1 MDAASREDLSELPK
15 LAELTS
21 DAIIACS
28 ADGTIVQVNAR
39 LLALTGE
46 DRAALIHTDVKDLLF
61 SSSFE
66 RASNH
71 RLPFPLDGSDC
82 SLMLKLSDGSFI
94 PVLARA
100 LAVTPPEG
108 LRKRLL
114 KRSSGKIH
122 ALVALR
128 SLEERYAHDRQMRR
142 VLSELQAANKRLS
155 GTLSVIMS
163 TVGAE
168 NLPALLDTV
177 LNKLVDALDADGSTI
192 YFTEGGGF
200 KLRGVSHSLERDYV
214 PEFIPFGVG
223 VPTYVT
229 RKGASCRLSIIRSG
243 EASGTNAGS
252 LYDLDARQSRTLRTH
267 YMPPFKTLIAV
278 PVFFGTQ
285 VLGVI
290 ELGWKRPTAS
300 RAYDVNVIEVVC
312 DYLSIELM
320 SLATSLRS
328 QRTAE
333 LSRSLNHVRD
343 VVYSAEGDMGLV
355 WAEAVAEIRRVL
367 SCHVCPLVRNLRTGQ
382 LEIDFEGGNR
392 VALPGEVDQLFF
404 STTAPA
410 ARVSREPIDYFA
422 RTAGEARADEA
433 ELEYVRLTRIERMS
447 RVGTWLNAQ
456 GLPDQGVYFEMRDDA
471 TSFGTGSPL
480 AGADASNADDA
491 HEAGM
496 LDAAVEAAPTALA
509 ERTAPRPPS
518 AFLLLRDDSQE
529 PIDDIEFDYLVRLAH
544 EFELRQRD
552 ASQTKESQRI
562 AQTLQAGMRS
572 SLGAVPG
579 IISDSLYSSATQQA
593 LVGGDFYTLIRL
605 PYDRA
610 VMILGDVSGKGIEAA
625 SMSALVKTAL
635 SAYAWEGLSPVRM
648 VRSLNA
654 MLMNF
659 SRVETFATMFVAKLD
674 LQLGEASYCS
684 AGHPPTML
692 VHAGSAA
699 HERGGAPGTGPAGE
713 QAGAENAAAPSTK
726 PSEVELLS
734 EQSGVVGAFENMAF
748 KSGTFTFT
756 RGDVL
761 FMYTDGAIEAR
772 SATGEFFGEQ
782 RLRDILLARA
792 GQGVEGL
799 CAHVL
804 DELDAFTNSALED
817 DIALVALEFEGPD
830 APAIHRASGDVH
842 GSR

>member
-1 MDAASREDLSELPK
+1 MDAAGRDDLSELPR
-15 LAELTS
+15 LAELTR

-28 ADGTIVQVNAR
+28 ADGTIFQVNAS
-39 LLALTGE
+39 LLSLTGE
-46 DRAALIHTDVKDLLF
+46 ERGQLIDTDVKDLLF

-66 RASNH
+66 RASDH
-71 RLPFPLDGSDC
+71 KLPFPVDGSDC
-82 SLMLKLSDGSFI
+82 SLMLKLADGSFI

-100 LAVTPPEG
+100 TMVTPPEG

-114 KRSSGKIH
+114 KRSGASGRRH
-122 ALVALR
+122 ALVVLR

-168 NLPALLDTV
+168 SLPSLLDTV
-177 LNKLVDALDADGSTI
+177 LNKLVDALEADGSTI

-200 KLRGVSHSLERDYV
+200 KLRGISQSLERDYV

-223 VPTYVT
+223 IPTYVT
-229 RKGASCRLSIIRSG
+229 RKGSSCRLSIVRSG

-252 LYDLDARQSRTLRTH
+252 FYDLDARQSRALRAH

-320 SLATSLRS
+320 SLATSMRS

-343 VVYSAEGDMGLV
+343 VFYNAEGDMGLI
-355 WAEAVAEIRRVL
+355 WAEVIAEVRRVL
-367 SCHVCPLVRNLRTGQ
+367 SCHVCPVVRNPRSGR

-392 VALPGEVDQLFF
+392 VPLPGEVDQLFF

-410 ARVSREPIDYFA
+410 ARMNREPRDYFA
-422 RTAGEARADEA
+422 RAAGEFRSDET
-433 ELEYVRLTRIERMS
+433 ELEYVRLTRIERVS
-447 RVGTWLNAQ
+447 RMGNWLSAQ
-456 GLPDQGVYFEMRDDA
+456 GLPDQGVYFEMRDEA
-471 TSFGTGSPL
+471 SAFGDGVTWD
-480 AGADASNADDA
+480 AGAP
-491 HEAGM
+491 GQP
-496 LDAAVEAAPTALA
+496 DAAGAEGDAQEAPSDVRADGAPAEGAGEPEVALA
-509 ERTAPRPPS
+509 VPRQDRAPS
-518 AFLLLRDDSQE
+518 TFLLLRDDSQE
-529 PIDDIEFDYLVRLAH
+529 PIDDMEFDYLVRLAH
-544 EFELRQRD
+544 EFEIRQRD
-552 ASQTKESQRI
+552 ASQNKESRRI

-572 SLGAVPG
+572 SLGEVPG
-579 IISDSLYSSATQQA
+579 IVSDALYSSATQQA

-605 PYDRA
+605 PDDRA

-674 LQLGEASYCS
+674 LRRGRATYCS

-692 VHAGSAA
+692 AHAGTTDA
-699 HERGGAPGTGPAGE
+699 EGGE
-713 QAGAENAAAPSTK
+713 

-748 KSGTFTFT
+748 TSGTFSLA

-772 SATGEFFGEQ
+772 SAEGEFFGEQ
-782 RLRDILLARA
+782 RLRDLLLANA
-792 GQGVEGL
+792 GNGARGL
-799 CAHVL
+799 CQRVL
-804 DELDAFTNSALED
+804 DELDAFTDSALED
-817 DIALVALEFEGPD
+817 DIALVALEFEGPE
-830 APAIHRASGDVH
+830 RA
-842 GSR
+842 

>member
-1 MDAASREDLSELPK
+1 MDAAGRDDLPELSR
-15 LAELTS
+15 LAELTR

-28 ADGTIVQVNAR
+28 SDGTIFQVNAS
-39 LLALTGE
+39 LLALTGTE
-46 DRAALIHTDVKDLLF
+46 RKQLVGTDVKDLLF

-66 RASNH
+66 RSSDH
-71 RLPFPLDGSDC
+71 KLPFSVDGSDC
-82 SLMLKLSDGSFI
+82 SLMLKLADGSFI

-100 LAVTPPEG
+100 IMVTPPEG

-114 KRSSGKIH
+114 KRSGASGRGH
-122 ALVALR
+122 ALVVLR

-142 VLSELQAANKRLS
+142 VLSELQATNKRLS

-168 NLPALLDTV
+168 SLPSLLDTV
-177 LNKLVDALDADGSTI
+177 LNKLVDALEADGSTI

-200 KLRGVSHSLERDYV
+200 KLRGISQSLARDYV

-229 RKGASCRLSIIRSG
+229 RKGSSCRLSIVRSG

-252 LYDLDARQSRTLRTH
+252 FYDLDARRSQALRAH

-285 VLGVI
+285 VLGAI

-320 SLATSLRS
+320 SLATSMRS

-343 VVYSAEGDMGLV
+343 VFYNAEGDMGLIWGEV
-355 WAEAVAEIRRVL
+355 VAEVRRVL
-367 SCHVCPLVRNLRTGQ
+367 SCHVCPLVRNARTGR

-392 VALPGEVDQLFF
+392 VPLPGEVDQLFF

-410 ARVSREPIDYFA
+410 ARMNREPRDYFA
-422 RTAGEARADEA
+422 RAAGEFGADEA
-433 ELEYVRLTRIERMS
+433 ELEYVRLTRIERVS
-447 RVGTWLNAQ
+447 RMGNWLSSQ

-471 TSFGTGSPL
+471 GVFGGGAWDVDDAVPDG
-480 AGADASNADDA
+480 AGASADGA
-491 HEAGM
+491 RHAAEPGGAARGGAG
-496 LDAAVEAAPTALA
+496 AAAGGVLPEGVLPEEEGAVTEELAVPWQDRAPST
-509 ERTAPRPPS
+509 
-518 AFLLLRDDSQE
+518 FLLLRDDSQE
-529 PIDDIEFDYLVRLAH
+529 PIDDMEFDYLVRLAH
-544 EFELRQRD
+544 EFEIRQRD
-552 ASQTKESQRI
+552 ASQNKESRRI

-572 SLGAVPG
+572 SLGEVPG
-579 IISDSLYSSATQQA
+579 IVSDSLYSSATQQA

-605 PYDRA
+605 PDDRA
-610 VMILGDVSGKGIEAA
+610 VMILGDVSGKGVEAA

-674 LQLGEASYCS
+674 LRRGRATYCS

-692 VHAGSAA
+692 AHAG
-699 HERGGAPGTGPAGE
+699 TGDAEG
-713 QAGAENAAAPSTK
+713 AGA
-726 PSEVELLS
+726 SEIELLS

-748 KSGTFTFT
+748 TSGTFSFA

-772 SATGEFFGEQ
+772 SSTGEFFGEQ
-782 RLRDILLARA
+782 RLRDLLLANA
-792 GQGVEGL
+792 GNGARGL
-799 CAHVL
+799 CQRVL
-804 DELDAFTNSALED
+804 DELDAFTDSALED
-817 DIALVALEFEGPD
+817 DIALVALEFEGPE
-830 APAIHRASGDVH
+830 RA
-842 GSR
+842 